1 MIRRNPQEIADFF
14 GCKVQVNPYIFS
26 ADLWD
31 ANDEIKESVGYLNHQ
46 LIHMSNTDD
55 DKFRYEPQKNQE
67 KSDSD
72 KKDGSCYQDFADSD
86 NNAPHQSEVYVDKEY
101 CVVGATDFDSLK
113 KRVQNMM
120 RSGWKPQGGIAVE
133 HLKDVFFYQAMVRGV

>member
-1 MIRRNPQEIADFF
+1 MIKRSSQEIADFF

-26 ADLWD
+26 AGLWD
-31 ANDEIKESVGYLNHQ
+31 PNDESKECVGYLNHK

-55 DKFRYEPQKNQE
+55 DKLTYEPQKNQE
-67 KSDSD
+67 KSDN
-72 KKDGSCYQDFADSD
+72 KNGSYYQDSENSD
-86 NNAPHQSEVYVDKEY
+86 NKHQSEVYVNKEY
-101 CVVGATDFDSLK
+101 CVVGASDFDSLK

-133 HLKDVFFYQAMVRGV
+133 HLKDVFFYQAMVSGV